1 MMNRNQTFTSV
12 DRRNYGLLLTVA
24 LAILPSAASCKKSS
38 SSTDEAAAD
47 KPTLSPLET
56 VKRAHELRNAGDLSR
71 LEPFLLPDH
80 REQVIKLLT
89 AVDAILAT
97 NRALQLAVS
106 RKMGPSAASL
116 FERQEMANI
125 LGVFSSNVTVRD
137 ERQTGDTAVVTI
149 QVAEQPA
156 QEEVSLVLH
165 EGRWVIKTDAPI
177 VGMAEEFHNLAEVNR
192 GLAREVEEEGMT
204 LDTLKEQLRQRRIPI
219 LRRLADMFRQTHL
232 PPP

>member
-1 MMNRNQTFTSV
+1 MSRNRTFTSV
-12 DRRNYGLLLTVA
+12 SRGDFWLLLTMTLSV
-24 LAILPSAASCKKSS
+24 LAFAASCKKSS
-38 SSTDEAAAD
+38 SSTDEAAPA

-56 VKRAHELRNAGDLSR
+56 VKRAHALRNAGDLSR
-71 LEPFLLPDH
+71 LEPFLLPEH
-80 REQVIKLLT
+80 REQVIKLLA
-89 AVDAILAT
+89 AVDEILAT

-125 LGVFSSNVTVRD
+125 LGVFSQELTVLE
-137 ERQTGDTAVVTI
+137 ERQTEGTAVVMI
-149 QVAEQPA
+149 QVTEQPA
-156 QEEVSLVLH
+156 PEEVSLVLH
-165 EGRWVIKTDAPI
+165 ESRWVIKTDPPI
-177 VGMAEEFHNLAEVNR
+177 VGMAEEFQNLAEVNR